1 MMNLLRKIF
10 LDNRLRKLAALFH
23 ARVENIDEEKDIQ
36 VNYLTEQDRKTYM
49 YTYLTDENIRNSR
62 NIDLLTSYFTNEDKY
77 NNTSL

>member
-1 MMNLLRKIF
+1 M
-10 LDNRLRKLAALFH
+10 DNRLRKLAALFH

>member
-1 MMNLLRKIF
+1 
-10 LDNRLRKLAALFH
+10 
-23 ARVENIDEEKDIQ
+23 
-36 VNYLTEQDRKTYM
+36 M

>member
-1 MMNLLRKIF
+1 M
-10 LDNRLRKLAALFH
+10 
-23 ARVENIDEEKDIQ
+23 DIQ